1 MASCRYHFGR
11 PAVGVC
17 MRCKAP
23 VCSECT
29 TRLDGVNHCHMCLKA
44 LGARREEKRL
54 TGEWW
59 PPVAVILGGLGVAA
73 LFGLLLLLQGR
84 LAP

>member
-1 MASCRYHFGR
+1 MAVCYFHGYR
-11 PAVGVC
+11 PGVGVC

-23 VCSECT
+23 VCTECT

-44 LGARREEKRL
+44 LGSRREEKRSS
-54 TGEWW
+54 GEWW
-59 PPVAVILGGLGVAA
+59 PPVAIILGGLGVTA
-73 LFGLLLLLQGR
+73 LFGLMLLFQGW